1 MLRITNDN
9 HRSHLDRRAV
19 PQERVAIVQP
29 ASDYRRPQ
37 GVPVA
42 CSSGQHDAMRGL
54 EQYLG
59 DPNDP
64 TCRFSLS
71 RSLDCDEK
79 EEYPQLAEDA
89 LRSWG
94 AAEHLIPVA
103 LGGKLGDVA
112 ELFSLLR
119 AVARRDLTVAVSF
132 GANLLAALPVWIVG
146 TEQQQ
151 HFVAAMLRQGDCLA
165 LAATERAH
173 GSDLLANQTRVDYD
187 SSGLRLTGEKWLISN
202 ARRARAVM
210 VFARTLPDGGPRGS
224 SLFLLDKQ
232 TLPTERWTPLA
243 RVPTLGLRGA
253 DTSGLRFR
261 DCPIAEETLI
271 GKTGHAYET
280 LHRTLTVTKTLCGA
294 LALGAADAAL
304 RIVMDFAAR
313 RRLYGGTALEIP
325 QVRTQLCGAFLDI
338 LVCECLAHAATR
350 ALSYPDEPSLFL
362 AALVK
367 YFVPTLVE
375 RVLQSLSVVLGA
387 RFFLREGPEAFFQKI
402 VRDAAILSVFEG
414 STVVNLG
421 ILASQL
427 IHRRGGMGE
436 PAEDRRRR
444 LKNLYSLVGDR
455 PLMIPEALSLR
466 SPGFDVAVAGLPE
479 DGELGLQLER
489 RDICGAFPRRSIGTA
504 MRCLN
509 TRIRSWDEN
518 VTAIEQRSAGHPHR
532 RSPRVVDFAVDY
544 CRFHAAASCWHT
556 WQYGAPTGGEFFAR
570 GDWLALCLRRLLSR
584 PGLATPSCAVSE
596 RVFGELFRRWR
607 EGRAFSLT
615 ST

>member
-1 MLRITNDN
+1 VD
-9 HRSHLDRRAV
+9 
-19 PQERVAIVQP
+19 
-29 ASDYRRPQ
+29 
-37 GVPVA
+37 
-42 CSSGQHDAMRGL
+42 
-54 EQYLG
+54 
-59 DPNDP
+59 
-64 TCRFSLS
+64 
-71 RSLDCDEK
+71 DE
-79 EEYPQLAEDA
+79 EETYPQSAEDA
-89 LRSWG
+89 LRGWG
-94 AAEHLIPVA
+94 AAEYLIPVA
-103 LGGKLGDVA
+103 LGGKLGDVE

-132 GANLLAALPVWIVG
+132 GANLLAALPVWISG
-146 TEQQQ
+146 KEPQQR
-151 HFVAAMLRQGDCLA
+151 FVTGILRQGDSLA
-165 LAATERAH
+165 LATTERAH
-173 GSDLLANQTRVDYD
+173 GSDLLANQTRVDRD
-187 SSGLRLTGEKWLISN
+187 SSCLRLKGEKWLISN

-210 VFARTLPDGGPRGS
+210 VFARTLPNGGPRGF

-232 TLPTERWTPLA
+232 TLPTERWTTLP

-271 GKTGHAYET
+271 GEIGHAYET

-294 LALGAADAAL
+294 LALGAADTAL
-304 RIVMDFAAR
+304 RIVLDFAAR
-313 RRLYGGTALEIP
+313 RRLYGGTALDIP
-325 QVRTQLCGAFLDI
+325 HVRAQLCSAFLDV
-338 LVCECLAHAATR
+338 LVCECVAHAAMR

-367 YFVPTLVE
+367 YFVPTVVE

-387 RFFLREGPEAFFQKI
+387 RFFLREGPEAFFQKV
-402 VRDAAILSVFEG
+402 VRDAAIVSVFEG

-421 ILASQL
+421 ILSSQL
-427 IHRRGGMGE
+427 IRKRGGKSGSATDTR
-436 PAEDRRRR
+436 PR

-455 PLMIPEALSLR
+455 PPMIPGALSLR
-466 SPGFDVAVAGLPE
+466 SLGFDVAVAGLPE
-479 DGELGLQLER
+479 DGEVELRLGR
-489 RDICGAFPRRSIGTA
+489 HDICGAFPRRSIGTA
-504 MRCLN
+504 MRCLK
-509 TRIRSWDEN
+509 TRIRSWDET
-518 VTAIEQRSAGHPHR
+518 VRAIDQRSDRHPHR
-532 RSPRVVDFAVDY
+532 RSPRILDLTVDY

-596 RVFGELFRRWR
+596 RVFGELLRRWS